1 MKKARS
7 TSPPPGVCDRDL
19 SPRSTT
25 TASSSSSSS
34 ADGMTKNVLEL
45 TEPCKDRG
53 GLSVG
58 GLVS

>member
-25 TASSSSSSS
+25 TAASSSSSSP
-34 ADGMTKNVLEL
+34 ADDMTKNVLEL
-45 TEPCKDRG
+45 TEPCWWFGVMTPDKK
-53 GLSVG
+53 
-58 GLVS
+58 